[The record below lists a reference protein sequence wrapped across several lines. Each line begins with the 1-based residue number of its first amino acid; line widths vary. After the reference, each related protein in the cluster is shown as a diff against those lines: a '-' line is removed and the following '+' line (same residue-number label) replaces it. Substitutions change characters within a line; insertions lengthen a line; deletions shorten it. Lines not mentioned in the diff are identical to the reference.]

1 VEWTALF
8 WLVLAVILIIFE
20 LETFNLVSIWFALG
34 SVSAMIVSLFLPDW
48 IWLQIIVFLFVSI
61 VIIVTIRDLAIKK
74 FKVGAIKTNVSSLIG
89 RNVQVTTQIE
99 PYKFGEVKVD
109 GNYWTAKSEDGDIIP
124 EGTIV
129 EIVEI
134 SGVKLIVK
142 PIKK

>member
-61 VIIVTIRDLAIKK
+61 VILVTIRDLAIKK

>member
-34 SVSAMIVSLFLPDW
+34 SVFAMIVSLFLPDW

-61 VIIVTIRDLAIKK
+61 IILVTIRDLAIKK

-89 RNVQVTTQIE
+89 RSVQVTSNIE

-109 GNYWTAKSEDGDIIP
+109 GNYWTAKSVDGETIL

-142 PIKK
+142 PVNK